1 MECME
6 SIDIGEMDCDNCL
19 IMQEI
24 FSDEISDS
32 EFLEFAIK
40 NLSEMFE
47 YITQGNLN
55 IRIHRNITDEM
66 WFGVS

>member
-1 MECME
+1 
-6 SIDIGEMDCDNCL
+6 
-19 IMQEI
+19 MQEI
-24 FSDEISDS
+24 FSDEIGDS

-55 IRIHRNITDEM
+55 IRILRNITDEM
-66 WFGVS
+66 WFGLS